1 MMILRAM
8 FPTFPHARTPR
19 AVESAHGSIR
29 LLKSR
34 ISRTISEGKEEMP
47 KRVLPSFSRKS
58 DGFTYPG
65 LGGYGRFDEDW
76 QMTRMTP
83 FSSPLLLGFDTMEKT
98 LERIAKSGD
107 GYPPYNIE
115 RLRTQ
120 SGPERLRITLAVA
133 GFSDSDLEVTTE
145 DNQLVIRGRQTDE
158 EEREFL
164 HRGIAARQFQRVFV
178 LADGM
183 RVIAAQLKN
192 GLLSID
198 LDRPEPERLVKRID
212 ITVKD

>member
-1 MMILRAM
+1 
-8 FPTFPHARTPR
+8 
-19 AVESAHGSIR
+19 
-29 LLKSR
+29 
-34 ISRTISEGKEEMP
+34 
-47 KRVLPSFSRKS
+47 
-58 DGFTYPG
+58 
-65 LGGYGRFDEDW
+65 
-76 QMTRMTP
+76 MTRITP

-115 RLRTQ
+115 RLRSPSSDSEQ
-120 SGPERLRITLAVA
+120 PLPEKLRITLAVA
-133 GFSDSDLEVTTE
+133 GFSDEDLEVTTE

-158 EEREFL
+158 TERQYL

-183 RVIAAQLKN
+183 RVIGAELKN

-198 LDRPEPERLVKRID
+198 LDRPEPERLVKRIR
-212 ITVKD
+212 INVKE